1 MSAKYSLLII
11 ATGSVFAYSDELD
24 KNVTIVRSTIVI
36 IQATGNT
43 ADYIRSAICPSETEQ
58 LEQAQ
63 RKEHLAILKAEEQL
77 NECLVAN
84 SATSP
89 EEDEFPSQC
98 QKVTELFAI
107 AAGHEALDLVKKEF
121 NAARSE
127 IVETQQEE
135 PAPQGMS
142 TTTKVLIG
150 GAMVVGGGVVLVVA
164 APVVLPGTV
173 IAAKAIAIKTAV
185 GSAVGY
191 VTTTNGTQIALCAAG
206 ALEKTRSYAKDTKDA
221 TVEVAQEARREFV
234 NLPLSDQIIITAQV
248 IEVIEHTAQRARPY
262 VYQTEEEELQHYLK
276 LRVQRAS
283 LRERI
288 RQARRK
294 ST

>member
-1 MSAKYSLLII
+1 M
-11 ATGSVFAYSDELD
+11 DELE
-24 KNVTIVRSTIVI
+24 KNVTAVHSTIKIVEKTY
-36 IQATGNT
+36 ALG
-43 ADYIRSAICPSETEQ
+43 DYVYSTINPSEAAKYA
-58 LEQAQ
+58 QAD
-63 RKEHLAILKAEEQL
+63 RKKKLDILKTEEEL
-77 NECLVAN
+77 NQCLITNN
-84 SATSP
+84 SKPTTENQVP
-89 EEDEFPSQC
+89 TEC
-98 QKVTELFAI
+98 QKAAQLFASV
-107 AAGHEALDLVKKEF
+107 AGHGALNSVKKEF
-121 NAARSE
+121 NAARNE

-135 PAPQGMS
+135 PAPEGMS

-221 TVEVAQEARREFV
+221 VVEVAQEARREFDKM
-234 NLPLSDQIIITAQV
+234 PLTEKIIITAQV

-276 LRVQRAS
+276 LRAQRKS

-288 RQARRK
+288 QQARRK